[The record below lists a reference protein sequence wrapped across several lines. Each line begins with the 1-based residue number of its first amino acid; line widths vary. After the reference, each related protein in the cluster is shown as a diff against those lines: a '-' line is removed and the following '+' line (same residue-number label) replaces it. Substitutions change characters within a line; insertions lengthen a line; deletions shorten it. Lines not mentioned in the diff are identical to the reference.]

1 MGGVMPEIPY
11 EQLLQAQL
19 GTLPLVMSV
28 EGMLSEDEAAALFR
42 LASEAT
48 AAIVEIGS
56 YRGRSTVALA
66 LGSRAGRQQPVY
78 AIDPH
83 EDFIEPGGFHFGR
96 ADAVA
101 FTQNLIE
108 AGVTDIVRVVQLPAS
123 AVVFDEA
130 IALLWIDGDHDAA
143 LRDFRQFAWKI
154 PLGGRVAFH
163 DRPLEGVKAA
173 IVHAEWNGFRT
184 LETVDSLLVMQR
196 AEYA

>member
-1 MGGVMPEIPY
+1 MLAP
-11 EQLLQAQL
+11 A
-19 GTLPLVMSV
+19 LPLVMSV

-48 AAIVEIGS
+48 GAIVEIGS

-66 LGSRAGRQQPVY
+66 LGSRMGKGYPVY

-83 EDFIEPGGFHFGR
+83 ETFTEPGGFHFGR

-108 AGVTDIVRVVQLPAS
+108 AGVADLVRVVQLPAS

-163 DRPLEGVKAA
+163 DRHLEGVKAA
-173 IVHAEWNGFRT
+173 IMHAEWDGFRMI
-184 LETVDSLLVMQR
+184 ETCDGMIVMER